1 LTHKSI
7 NPINPINLINLIN
20 QSPMYFSFAWRYFKA
35 KKSTNAINIIAWIS
49 VAAIAVGTV
58 ALILVLSVFNG
69 FEGLVKSLYSSF
81 YTDLKISPP
90 RGKTIFLDSLQI
102 QKIRNTP
109 GVKSM
114 SLVAEEKALM
124 QNGDQQSA
132 IVFLKGVDSHYTEV
146 AGVQGKMVRGNFD
159 LGTAEQPRAVMGVAI
174 ESALGVQSDRS
185 IFPLTAYLPK
195 KLNTLNNEQSQTIS
209 NSSLSNP
216 EESLSGGNLVPS
228 GSFAIQQDFDNK
240 YVLTNIDFVKAQ
252 LGLAR
257 NEFSGAEISLNIA
270 GKEDEVKKDIEKIL
284 GNNYLVQTRYEQ
296 NRSLY
301 SVMQLEKWA
310 IYAILSLILVVA
322 AFNMIGALTMLVLEK
337 NKDIQV
343 LQAMGADRNWIRKVF
358 LSEGLLLALVGSG
371 LGIILALILAWLQV
385 KYKLI
390 PLEASS
396 FVIDYYP
403 VKLSPADFLLVLVT
417 VVIIAVIASW
427 YPANKAAK
435 QPFELRN

>member
-1 LTHKSI
+1 
-7 NPINPINLINLIN
+7 
-20 QSPMYFSFAWRYFKA
+20 MYFKFAWRYFKA

-49 VAAIAVGTV
+49 VLAIAVGTV

-81 YTDLKISPP
+81 YTDLKISPE
-90 RGKTIFLDSLQI
+90 RGKTIFLTQAQI
-102 QKIRNTP
+102 DQIRKIP
-109 GVKSM
+109 GVKSV
-114 SLVAEEKALM
+114 SLIAEEKALM

-132 IVFLKGVDSHYTEV
+132 IVFLKGVDAHYTEV
-146 AGVQGKMVRGNFD
+146 AGVQDKMVRGNFD
-159 LGTAEQPRAVMGVAI
+159 LGTAEAPRAVMGVAI
-174 ESALGVQSDRS
+174 ESAIGVQSDRS
-185 IFPLTAYLPK
+185 LFPLTVYLPK
-195 KLNTLNNEQSQTIS
+195 RLNRLNGEQSQS
-209 NSSLSNP
+209 VSGSSVSPGNP

-252 LGLAR
+252 LGLAA
-257 NEFSGAEISLNIA
+257 NEFSGAEISLSVP
-270 GKEDEVKKDIEKIL
+270 GQEDEIQKSIQQKL
-284 GNNYLVQTRYEQ
+284 GKNYLVQTRYEQ
-296 NRSLY
+296 NKSLY

-343 LQAMGADRNWIRKVF
+343 LQAMGANRKWIRKVF

-371 LGIILALILAWLQV
+371 IGILLALLLAWMQV

-390 PLEASS
+390 PLEGSS

-403 VKLSPADFLLVLVT
+403 VKLSAPDFLLVLVT
-417 VVIIAVIASW
+417 VIVIALVASW